1 MSKNLIKIRDI
12 EKDEDFMMVRSVYEG
27 NPLYKDD
34 ENLEVVEDVSDV
46 IGEPVGGIKPVE
58 DMNLTQLREMAKK
71 KQIPGYTTM
80 DKDELLAAIAKE
92 D

>member
-12 EKDEDFMMVRSVYEG
+12 EKDEEFMMVKSVYEG

-34 ENLEVVEDVSDV
+34 ENLEVVVE
-46 IGEPVGGIKPVE
+46 GTEPQGAPGNVE
-58 DMNLTQLREMAKK
+58 DMNLTQLRKMAQS

>member
-12 EKDEDFMMVRSVYEG
+12 EKDEEFMMVKSVYEG
-27 NPLYKDD
+27 NPLYNEDD
-34 ENLEVVEDVSDV
+34 NLEIVEEGSD
-46 IGEPVGGIKPVE
+46 IIEPPQGVTKPVE
-58 DMNLTQLREMAKK
+58 DMNLTQLREMAKQ

-80 DKDELLAAIAKE
+80 DKDQLLAAIAKE

>member
-12 EKDEDFMMVRSVYEG
+12 EKDEEFMMVKSVYEG
-27 NPLYKDD
+27 NPLYNEDD
-34 ENLEVVEDVSDV
+34 NLEIVEE
-46 IGEPVGGIKPVE
+46 GTEPQGATKPVE
-58 DMNLTQLREMAKK
+58 DMNLTQLREMAKQ

-80 DKDELLAAIAKE
+80 DKDQLLAAIAKE